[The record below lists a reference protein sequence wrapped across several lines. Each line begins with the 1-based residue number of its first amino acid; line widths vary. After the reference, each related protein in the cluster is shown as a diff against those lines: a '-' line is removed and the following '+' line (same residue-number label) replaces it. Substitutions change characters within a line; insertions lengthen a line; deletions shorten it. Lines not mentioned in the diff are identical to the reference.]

1 MNIFLKRNKE
11 RTHLI
16 SRRAFL
22 KKTAVAACGFAA
34 FGADSCRNLA
44 PSTNTMELKQTT
56 SEFELEYE
64 IPAEMPSLLDIPGC
78 SSRIAA
84 DRRYSI
90 EHIWVLPIT
99 QDVVFI
105 GITEKLVSL
114 LSGPYAVDL
123 RTSGSVVNRDD
134 AFGSI
139 QGFKISVDLISP
151 VSGTI
156 ISVNKELIDSQVPF
170 DEQSGEGEHIA
181 ALENDAYRMG
191 WLVTMRLSSIGELEH
206 LLSPEQYIS
215 LNAKV

>member
-1 MNIFLKRNKE
+1 MFLKRNKE

-16 SRRAFL
+16 SRRTFL
-22 KKTAVAACGFAA
+22 KQTTVAACGFAA
-34 FGADSCRNLA
+34 FGGGSCRNFA
-44 PSTNTMELKQTT
+44 PSTKTKEQNKTT
-56 SEFELEYE
+56 PEFGIDYKM
-64 IPAEMPSLLDIPGC
+64 PAEMPPLLEITGS

-84 DRRYSI
+84 DRGYSI
-90 EHIWVLPIT
+90 EHIWVLPVT

-123 RTSGSVVNRDD
+123 RTSGSVINRDD

-170 DEQSGEGEHIA
+170 DEQSGEGEHIP
-181 ALENDAYRMG
+181 ALENDTYRTG
-191 WLVTMRLSSIGELEH
+191 WLVTMRLSSIGELGQ
-206 LLSPEQYIS
+206 LLSPEQYLS
-215 LNAKV
+215 LNTK